1 MSLEESD
8 KAAAAVQKTPNR
20 VTLADLEA
28 NVESVEFINPET
40 DKLFTI
46 AVVKL
51 KNGFIA
57 TGESAAA
64 DPANFNAELGQK
76 FAKEAALRKVWP
88 LMGYALREKLANT
101 PVDPAP
107 LEEKEAA

>member
-1 MSLEESD
+1 MSLKD
-8 KAAAAVQKTPNR
+8 ADDAAAAVQKTPNR

-51 KNGFIA
+51 KNGFIV

-64 DPANFNAELGQK
+64 DPANFNAELGQR
-76 FAKEAALRKVWP
+76 FAKESALRKVWP
-88 LMGYALREKLANT
+88 LMGYALRDKLAAEN
-101 PVDPAP
+101 PEGKA
-107 LEEKEAA
+107 E